1 MCSISANFVNDI
13 LNKPDDYYLPI
24 CYLTFGNYDKNIPFF
39 ARNSFLD
46 FNYRILSY
54 YNIPINIR
62 NLSDDWNF
70 LIFFKMIISAH
81 YSLFEGSTGCGI
93 SFVQYRIFSNAKF
106 LLRKVLFFDH
116 LWVCIFLIALLWS
129 NRVRNQS
136 QKFSRCFQRI
146 CKPKSS
152 WFHGNRYLAL
162 RVVRNT
168 T

>member
-106 LLRKVLFFDH
+106 LLRKVLFLTIYGYVYFW
-116 LWVCIFLIALLWS
+116 LRYCGQIGWEINLKNFLD
-129 NRVRNQS
+129 V
-136 QKFSRCFQRI
+136 
-146 CKPKSS
+146 SS
-152 WFHGNRYLAL
+152 VFVNLSLVGSMAIG
-162 RVVRNT
+162 T
-168 T
+168 